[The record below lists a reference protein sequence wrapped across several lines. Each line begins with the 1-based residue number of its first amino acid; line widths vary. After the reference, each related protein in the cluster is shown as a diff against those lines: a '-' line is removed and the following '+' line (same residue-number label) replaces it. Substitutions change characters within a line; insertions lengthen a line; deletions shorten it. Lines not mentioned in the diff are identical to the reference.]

1 MIIRNLDVESDW
13 SNGALAE
20 VTNMRN
26 GVIELIH
33 LDNRT
38 NKVVG
43 KFQSMF
49 QAPTTVE
56 AQGLTLPIVAI
67 YFDNMPSHSELYV
80 AMSRVRRADK
90 LYFFGVDAG
99 DVEERFQLYLNGD
112 AIEIM
117 ETLS

>member
-1 MIIRNLDVESDW
+1 MIIRNLDVERDW

-56 AQGLTLPIVAI
+56 GIFLLCLP
-67 YFDNMPSHSELYV
+67 MH
-80 AMSRVRRADK
+80 
-90 LYFFGVDAG
+90 
-99 DVEERFQLYLNGD
+99 QLF
-112 AIEIM
+112 
-117 ETLS
+117 TKRKV

>member
-1 MIIRNLDVESDW
+1 VLTYAS
-13 SNGALAE
+13 
-20 VTNMRN
+20 T
-26 GVIELIH
+26 IH
-33 LDNRT
+33 
-38 NKVVG
+38 K
-43 KFQSMF
+43 
-49 QAPTTVE
+49 